1 MNEREKIAS
10 GTGVYGGDDDR
21 EPIKQVSRE
30 EKLQKMSVVQA
41 FMEQSGLNEKE
52 LHALFHE
59 CLFAAIPFPFDIL
72 YADGTVSKM
81 PDLSKEAVAVKV
93 SYAYWGGFWL
103 GLKTSYPQ
111 RLTVAETRQY
121 VDELPAINGK
131 KWRLPTLEE
140 LEYFFDRRGNV
151 FLVRQLCRFFEMP
164 SLFEIGE
171 GDPDGR
177 FVHMRTSDGYG
188 LCPFF
193 PGVRSGLNSEDAE
206 YCWPVLS
213 M

>member
-1 MNEREKIAS
+1 MDRSVLSPLQVSMMAER
-10 GTGVYGGDDDR
+10 DP
-21 EPIKQVSRE
+21 EPVKLVSRE
-30 EKLQKMSVVQA
+30 EKFQKMSVVQA
-41 FMEQSGLNEKE
+41 FMKQSGLDEAE
-52 LHALFHE
+52 LHVLFHE
-59 CLFAAIPFPFDIL
+59 CLFAALPFPFDIL
-72 YADGTVSKM
+72 YADGTVSRM

-93 SYAYWGGFWL
+93 THGYWGAFWL

-111 RLTVAETRQY
+111 RLTAAEARQY

-140 LEYFFDRRGNV
+140 LEIFFNRQNDIP
-151 FLVRQLCRFFEMP
+151 LVNQLRRFFELP
-164 SLFEIGE
+164 PLFVIKK

-177 FVHMRTSDGYG
+177 FVQVRTSDGYG